1 MSVIDAELEIC
12 PSFGWQGG
20 PEFNTLVK
28 RLRNG
33 HERRRPLQGEVRHRY
48 LLPFQNITDQAY
60 LQQLKAAFLAAFGSA
75 YAFRV
80 KDRSDYLAQA
90 AVFGVGDGTTTA
102 FELGIVSS
110 FGNASYFRRIVWPVG
125 ATYRV
130 NGTPVLANFNSTTQ
144 MVEFATPPANGAVL
158 TWDGE
163 FRVIVRFASDTLPM
177 SIDDRFA
184 SGEYAMN
191 GSCELVEVF
200 R

>member
-1 MSVIDAELEIC
+1 MSVLDAELVIC

-20 PEFNTLVK
+20 PEFNTMVK

-48 LLPFQNITDQAY
+48 LLPFQNITDGTY
-60 LQQLKAAFLAAFGSA
+60 LAQLKSAFLAAYGQA

-80 KDRSDYLAQA
+80 LDRSDYRAEN
-90 AVFGVGDGTTTA
+90 AVFGVGNGTDTS

-130 NGTPVLANFNSTTQ
+130 NGTAVTAAFNTDTQ
-144 MVEFATPPANGAVL
+144 EVEFASPPASGAVL

-163 FRVIVRFASDTLPM
+163 FRVVVRFASDAMPM

-184 SGEYAMN
+184 DGQFAMN
-191 GSCELVEVF
+191 GSVELVEVF